1 MTERLRIVVPGDP
14 VPWMRAGG
22 NGRMRFTPPRQ
33 RAYQSWI
40 RECAMVALDGYADEW
55 PTGKD
60 ARYDVRVGV
69 CKATKRRYDIDNC
82 GGKQLL
88 DSCNGVLWHDDSQ
101 VVNLRIIA
109 LEPSKSEACMIVDVL
124 PWFGR
129 LVTVAEFRA
138 CFG

>member
-40 RECAMVALDGYADEW
+40 RECAMVALDGYAGEW

-60 ARYDVRVGV
+60 ANYDVRIAV
-69 CKATKRRYDIDNC
+69 CRATKRRGDIDNFS
-82 GGKQLL
+82 KQHL
-88 DSCNGVLWHDDSQ
+88 DACNGVLWLDDSQ
-101 VVNLRIIA
+101 VKNLRVLA

-129 LVTVAEFRA
+129 LVTVEEYRT